1 MNSVK
6 EIIELT
12 GGWELLAQRPVTV
25 RVEGFMALC
34 IQVVGRGPLGGTLL
48 SVAHYQEQG
57 GNVCRDPELVVE
69 IGPDSGDWV
78 PVSYLQDGLRLFRE
92 VITTDGGTVLF
103 NHRLVAELRGFMAE
117 WDRNIREQGFVE
129 AVRKPA

>member
-1 MNSVK
+1 MNSIK

-12 GGWELLAQRPVTV
+12 GGWELLAKRPVTV
-25 RVEGFMALC
+25 RVEGFMPLC

-48 SVAHYQEQG
+48 SVAHYFERHG
-57 GNVCRDPELVVE
+57 DLMRDPELVVE

-92 VITTDGGTVLF
+92 VVTTEGGTVLF
-103 NHRLVAELRGFMAE
+103 NHGLVAELREFMAE
-117 WDRNIREQGFVE
+117 WDRDLRAQGFVD
-129 AVRKPA
+129 AARRPA